1 LSVQYHYI
9 ARRLHSLSGLI
20 PVGVFLLVHLFI
32 NSFVFKGP
40 EAYNQAVKLL
50 NSSPITPWL
59 EVFLIGIPIAYHG
72 FYGLWVTYV
81 CKTNIFRYQ
90 YFRNWMFYFQ
100 RVTAVITLIFVLWH
114 VYVLRIARI
123 FTGTE
128 MTYDIFHQWAS
139 NPTYFVI
146 YIICLLAALFHFANG
161 LWTFAFSWGITIGP
175 ESRKIW
181 TYICVLI
188 FVVLGITG
196 INILTAFK

>member
-1 LSVQYHYI
+1 
-9 ARRLHSLSGLI
+9 
-20 PVGVFLLVHLFI
+20 
-32 NSFVFKGP
+32 
-40 EAYNQAVKLL
+40 
-50 NSSPITPWL
+50 
-59 EVFLIGIPIAYHG
+59 
-72 FYGLWVTYV
+72 
-81 CKTNIFRYQ
+81 
-90 YFRNWMFYFQ
+90 MFYFQ